1 MLVALVGLVCAGKSS
16 VANYLIDKHG
26 FTQITLA
33 PKSPGTL
40 HFDSPE
46 AMLHHVTAHWRT
58 NYVTLDLDTTE
69 MVGMFDKRPFFLL
82 VGIEAPM
89 MLRWTRAK
97 ARRDESAS
105 NASDTL
111 DLATFVAHDDGVM
124 YGTSH
129 ASDEHT
135 QNLAKDVSNLSF
147 LHQSGSLISASMPS
161 SNGALAALLS
171 RSQLRIANTMR
182 TLPELYAHLDTLS
195 LTSMHRLRP
204 TWDAYFVSLCSLASL
219 RSNCMKRRVGAVI
232 VRKNRVLSTGYNGT
246 PRGLTNCNEGGCARC
261 NESASCGSN
270 LDECLCLHAEENA
283 LLELGRDRGGAEG
296 TIIYCNT
303 YVLG

>member
-1 MLVALVGLVCAGKSS
+1 
-16 VANYLIDKHG
+16 
-26 FTQITLA
+26 
-33 PKSPGTL
+33 
-40 HFDSPE
+40 
-46 AMLHHVTAHWRT
+46 
-58 NYVTLDLDTTE
+58 
-69 MVGMFDKRPFFLL
+69 
-82 VGIEAPM
+82 
-89 MLRWTRAK
+89 
-97 ARRDESAS
+97 
-105 NASDTL
+105 
-111 DLATFVAHDDGVM
+111 
-124 YGTSH
+124 
-129 ASDEHT
+129 
-135 QNLAKDVSNLSF
+135 
-147 LHQSGSLISASMPS
+147 MPS
-161 SNGALAALLS
+161 GNGALAALLS

-303 YVLG
+303 YVFD